1 MRDTVNV
8 IRAGVPAV
16 ALVHEPFAML
26 ARLQVAQ
33 VGMPD
38 APLLLYARDLPDHE
52 PPDVLERKAEE
63 VAERAAGF
71 LLSVRRGGKAWN

>member
-16 ALVHEPFAML
+16 ALVHEPFETL

-38 APLLLYARDLPDHE
+38 APLLIYARDLPDQE

-63 VAERAAGF
+63 VAGRAAGL
-71 LLSVRRGGKAWN
+71 LLSVRR

>member
-8 IRAGVPAV
+8 IREGVPAV

-38 APLLLYARDLPDHE
+38 APVLIYARDLPDKE
-52 PPDVLERKAEE
+52 AADLLERKAEE
-63 VAERAAGF
+63 VAGRAAAF
-71 LLSVRRGGKAWN
+71 LLSFRS

>member
-1 MRDTVNV
+1 VRDTVNV
-8 IRAGVPAV
+8 IREGVPSV

-38 APLLLYARDLPDHE
+38 APVLVYARDLPDQE
-52 PPDVLERKAEE
+52 PSDVVERKAEQ
-63 VAERAAGF
+63 VADRAAA
-71 LLSVRRGGKAWN
+71 LLLAVSR

>member
-1 MRDTVNV
+1 VRDTVNML
-8 IRAGVPAV
+8 REGVPAV

-38 APLLLYARDLPDHE
+38 APLLTYERDLPDQE
-52 PPDVLERKAEE
+52 PPHVLEKKAEA
-63 VAERAAGF
+63 VAERAAVF
-71 LLSVRRGGKAWN
+71 LLAASP

>member
-1 MRDTVNV
+1 VRDTVNV
-8 IRAGVPAV
+8 IREGIPAV

-38 APLLLYARDLPDHE
+38 APLLIYPRDLPDQE
-52 PPDVLERKAEE
+52 PPAALAHKAED
-63 VAERAAGF
+63 VAARAAA
-71 LLSVRRGGKAWN
+71 LLVALRG

>member
-16 ALVHEPFAML
+16 ALVHEPFATL

-38 APLLLYARDLPDHE
+38 APLLIYARDLPDQE
-52 PPDVLERKAEE
+52 PPHVLDKKARE
-63 VAERAAGF
+63 VADRAAVF
-71 LLSVRRGGKAWN
+71 LLAAGR